1 MLFYFYVEIIMK
13 YSKQLNLLLVDDSS
27 IIRMS
32 FKYLLNRIINLNVIG
47 ECSDGSEVI
56 PFLKL
61 HKNKVDVIFMDV
73 IMKVVDGFEAT
84 RKVKE
89 HNPKIK
95 VIGLSSTDHTE
106 IISKMMSCGADGF
119 ISKFDVDKERII
131 VELQRIMKIT
141 Y

>member
-1 MLFYFYVEIIMK
+1 MK
-13 YSKQLNLLLVDDSS
+13 CSKQLNLLIVDDNS

-32 FKYLLNRIINLNVIG
+32 FKYLLNTIINLNVIG

-61 HKNKVDVIFMDV
+61 NKNKVDIIFMDV

-95 VIGLSSTDHTE
+95 VIGLSSTDYRE
-106 IISKMMSCGADGF
+106 IVSKMMSCGADGF
-119 ISKFDVDKERII
+119 ISKFDVDKQTII
-131 VELQRIMKIT
+131 TEINKVMNL
-141 Y
+141 